1 MPRAGPA
8 LSLWMPT
15 PNDTPT
21 TPNTPIIGSPGPEQ
35 HPQRTALV
43 AGASGI
49 AGAALVDQL
58 TAEGWSVIALSRTP
72 IAARPGVIPVGADL
86 RSVDSLRTALTGH
99 APSHVFFTAWLRQ
112 NTEAENIVVNSA
124 MVRDLLIALADAPVE
139 HVALMTGLKQ
149 YLGPFEAYGQ
159 GEVPDTPFHEDEP
172 RLSVENFYYAQEDE
186 LWAAARARGFTWS
199 VHRAHTVIG
208 HAVGNAMNM
217 GLTLAVYAAICRE
230 LNQPFVFP
238 GSETQW
244 NGVTDMTDAPLL
256 AEQMVW
262 AATTPAAADTAF
274 NIVNGDTFRWRWLW
288 PRLAA
293 HFGVEPEGFVDTPR
307 PLETQMVDAQPVWDR
322 LVAKHGLVEADLN
335 RLASWWHS
343 DADLG
348 RTMEVFADMGR
359 SRAAGFTG
367 YRDTEKAFLD
377 LFDRYSAEHL
387 IP

>member
-1 MPRAGPA
+1 MLISPEDLPT
-8 LSLWMPT
+8 LPT
-15 PNDTPT
+15 PPA
-21 TPNTPIIGSPGPEQ
+21 
-35 HPQRTALV
+35 RTALV

-49 AGAALVDQL
+49 AGSALVDLL
-58 TAEGWSVIALSRTP
+58 TEQGWRVIALSRTP
-72 IAARPGVIPVGADL
+72 VAARPGVSPVSADL
-86 RSVDSLRTALTGH
+86 RSVESLRTALAGH
-99 APSHVFFTAWLRQ
+99 QPTHVFFTAWLRQ
-112 NTEAENIVVNSA
+112 DTEAENIRVNSA
-124 MVRDLLIALADAPVE
+124 MVRDLLTALADAPVR

-217 GLTLAVYAAICRE
+217 GSTLATYAAICKE
-230 LNQPFVFP
+230 LGRPFVFP

-244 NGVTDMTDAPLL
+244 NGVTDMTDAGLL

-293 HFGVEPEGFVDTPR
+293 HFGVEPEGFGEAAR
-307 PLETQMVDAQPVWDR
+307 PLEAQMTDAQPVWDR
-322 LVAKHGLVEADLN
+322 IVAKHGLVEGDLG

-367 YRDTEKAFLD
+367 YRDTEQAFLD
-377 LFDRYSAEHL
+377 LFERYRAERL

>member
-1 MPRAGPA
+1 MPSSNEIP
-8 LSLWMPT
+8 PT
-15 PNDTPT
+15 VDSPSAAATATATN
-21 TPNTPIIGSPGPEQ
+21 GSAEQ
-35 HPQRTALV
+35 TSRTALV

-49 AGAALVDQL
+49 AGSALVDQL
-58 TAEGWSVIALSRTP
+58 TADGWSVIALSRTP
-72 IAARPGVIPVGADL
+72 VAARPGVIPVSADL
-86 RSVDSLRTALTGH
+86 RSVDALRAALAGH
-99 APSHVFFTAWLRQ
+99 RPTHVFFTAWLRQ
-112 NTEAENIVVNSA
+112 DTEAENIRVNSA
-124 MVRDLLIALADAPVE
+124 MVRDLLTALADAPVQ

-159 GEVPDTPFHEDEP
+159 GDVPDTPFHEDEP

-186 LWAAARARGFTWS
+186 LWAAARAQGFTWS

-217 GLTLAVYAAICRE
+217 GSTLAVYAAICRE
-230 LNQPFVFP
+230 LDRPFIFP

-244 NGVTDMTDAPLL
+244 NGVTDMTDAGLL
-256 AEQMVW
+256 ADQMVW

-274 NIVNGDTFRWRWLW
+274 NVVNGDTFRWRWLW

-293 HFGVEPEGFVDTPR
+293 YFGVEPEGFVDAPR
-307 PLETQMVDAQPVWDR
+307 PLETQMTDAQPVWDTI
-322 LVAKHGLVEADLN
+322 VAQYDLVEADLG

-367 YRDTEKAFLD
+367 YRDTEKAFVT
-377 LFDRYSAEHL
+377 LFDRYRAERL

>member
-1 MPRAGPA
+1 MPLFNDVP
-8 LSLWMPT
+8 PT
-15 PNDTPT
+15 APDSPT
-21 TPNTPIIGSPGPEQ
+21 ASPTGTIHDPEN
-35 HPQRTALV
+35 PQRTALV

-49 AGAALVDQL
+49 AGSALVDLLADQ
-58 TAEGWSVIALSRTP
+58 GWRVLALSRTP
-72 IAARPGVIPVGADL
+72 VAARPGVIPVSADL
-86 RSVDSLRTALTGH
+86 RSVDSLRAALAGH
-99 APSHVFFTAWLRQ
+99 EPSHVFFTAWMRQ
-112 NTEAENIVVNSA
+112 DTEAENIVVNSA
-124 MVRDLLIALADAPVE
+124 MVRDLLTALADAPVR
-139 HVALMTGLKQ
+139 HVALVTGLKQ

-159 GEVPDTPFHEDEP
+159 GDVPDTPFHEDEP

-217 GLTLAVYAAICRE
+217 GSTLAVYAAICTE
-230 LNQPFVFP
+230 LGRPFIFP

-244 NGVTDMTDAPLL
+244 NGVTDMTDAGLL
-256 AEQMVW
+256 ADQMVW

-293 HFGVEPEGFVDTPR
+293 YFGVEPEGFNGTPR
-307 PLETQMVDAQPVWDR
+307 PLETQMADAQPVWDAI
-322 LVAKHGLVEADLN
+322 VAKHDLVEADLT

-348 RTMEVFADMGR
+348 RTMEVFADMSR

-367 YRDTEKAFLD
+367 YRNTEQAFLE
-377 LFDRYSAEHL
+377 LFDRYRAERL

>member
-1 MPRAGPA
+1 MHISAQSPPAPDAPPGNTAGA
-8 LSLWMPT
+8 T
-15 PNDTPT
+15 P
-21 TPNTPIIGSPGPEQ
+21 
-35 HPQRTALV
+35 RTALV

-49 AGAALVDQL
+49 AGSALVDLL
-58 TAEGWSVIALSRTP
+58 TAQGWSVLALSRTP
-72 IAARPGVIPVGADL
+72 VAARPGVIPVSADL
-86 RSVDSLRTALTGH
+86 RSVESLRTALAGH

-112 NTEAENIVVNSA
+112 DTEAENIAVNSA
-124 MVRDLLIALADAPVE
+124 MVRDLLTALADAPVE

-217 GLTLAVYAAICRE
+217 GSTLAVYAAICAE
-230 LNQPFVFP
+230 LGRPFVFP

-244 NGVTDMTDAPLL
+244 NGVTDMTEAGLL
-256 AEQMVW
+256 ADQMVW

-293 HFGVEPEGFVDTPR
+293 HFGLEWEGFVDASR
-307 PLETQMVDAQPVWDR
+307 PLELQMADAQPVWDR
-322 LVAKHGLVEADLN
+322 VVAKHDLVEADLT

-359 SRAAGFTG
+359 SRAAGFIG
-367 YRDTEKAFLD
+367 YRDTEQSFLA
-377 LFDRYSAEHL
+377 LFDRYRAERL

>member
-1 MPRAGPA
+1 MPISSQA
-8 LSLWMPT
+8 LPVPDPRST
-15 PNDTPT
+15 GTRGAPNQ
-21 TPNTPIIGSPGPEQ
+21 PG
-35 HPQRTALV
+35 RTALV

-49 AGAALVDQL
+49 AGSALVDLL
-58 TAEGWSVIALSRTP
+58 TEQGWSVLALSRTP
-72 IAARPGVIPVGADL
+72 VAARDGVIPVSADL
-86 RSVDSLRTALTGH
+86 RSVDSLRTALAGH
-99 APSHVFFTAWLRQ
+99 APTHVFFTAWLRQ
-112 NTEAENIVVNSA
+112 DTEAENITVNSA
-124 MVRDLLIALADAPVE
+124 MVRDLLTALADAPVQ

-159 GEVPDTPFHEDEP
+159 GAVPDTPFHEDEP

-217 GLTLAVYAAICRE
+217 GSTLAVYAAICKE
-230 LNQPFVFP
+230 LDRPFIFP

-244 NGVTDMTDAPLL
+244 NGVTDMTDAGLL
-256 AEQMVW
+256 ADQMVW

-293 HFGVEPEGFVDTPR
+293 YFGVEPEGFTDAPR
-307 PLETQMVDAQPVWDR
+307 PLETQMADAQPVWNAI
-322 LVAKHGLVEADLN
+322 VARHGLVEGDLT

-367 YRDTEKAFLD
+367 YRDTERAFLD
-377 LFDRYSAEHL
+377 LFDRYRAERL

>member
-1 MPRAGPA
+1 MTNSPDTVPVPDPTTAG
-8 LSLWMPT
+8 T
-15 PNDTPT
+15 PNRT
-21 TPNTPIIGSPGPEQ
+21 G
-35 HPQRTALV
+35 RTALV

-49 AGAALVDQL
+49 AGSALVDRL

-72 IAARPGVIPVGADL
+72 VAARPGVIPVSADL
-86 RSVDSLRTALTGH
+86 RSVESLRTALAGH
-99 APSHVFFTAWLRQ
+99 QPTHVFFTAWLRQ
-112 NTEAENIVVNSA
+112 STEAENIVVNSA
-124 MVRDLLIALADAPVE
+124 MVRDLLAALADAPVR

-159 GEVPDTPFHEDEP
+159 GDVPDTPFHEDEP
-172 RLSVENFYYAQEDE
+172 RLAVENFYYAQEDE

-217 GLTLAVYAAICRE
+217 GSTLAVYAAVCKHLGR
-230 LNQPFVFP
+230 PFTFP

-244 NGVTDMTDAPLL
+244 NGVTDMTDAGLL

-293 HFGVEPEGFVDTPR
+293 HFGVEPEGFVDAPR
-307 PLETQMVDAQPVWDR
+307 PLETQMADAQPVWDAIVER
-322 LVAKHGLVEADLN
+322 HGLVESDLT

-367 YRDTEKAFLD
+367 YRNTERAFLD
-377 LFDRYSAEHL
+377 LFERYRAERL